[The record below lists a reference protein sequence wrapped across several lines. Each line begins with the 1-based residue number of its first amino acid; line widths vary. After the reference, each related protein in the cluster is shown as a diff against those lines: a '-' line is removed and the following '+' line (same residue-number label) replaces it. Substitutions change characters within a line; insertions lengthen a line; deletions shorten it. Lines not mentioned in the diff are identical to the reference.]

1 MKTLIPILAIAFVL
15 SFLSE
20 RKSCRRLNEF
30 GQPEYVRKDRFFFF
44 LMAFAMAF
52 FVGLRTRGN
61 DTFTYRSMYEALE
74 PGTNPIQLL
83 TSTKIAS
90 SPGLYFLSA
99 CLKNIG
105 ATTQDYFMVCA
116 LFTVLVYLWFLR
128 KHTTDI
134 WLSVFYFI
142 TMGVYTFTMAAIKQT
157 LAVAFL
163 LIATDCAFDRK
174 WLKYLLWVAV
184 AELFHP
190 YAFVYLVV
198 PFLSFCP
205 WSRKTWYLLAG
216 TVVVAFFLPR
226 LMDLIGDMTDAMGYD
241 YDADAFA
248 GSGVNTF
255 RVIVVWVPLVLSFI
269 CREQLRGSENRE
281 QNMVIN
287 LSMINS
293 VIMFIGLFG
302 TANYFARLANY
313 FLMFQ
318 CLALPRILQKFDRP
332 SERMLRFSS
341 EVGFLGFFYY
351 GTTVAQGSFDGN
363 YSFITVSEFLKQ
375 LFKG

>member
-1 MKTLIPILAIAFVL
+1 MKTLIPTLAIAFFL

-20 RKSCRRLNEF
+20 RRSSRRLNEF

-61 DTFTYRSMYEALE
+61 DTLAYRIMYENQT
-74 PGTNPIQLL
+74 PGTNPIQML
-83 TSTKIAS
+83 TSMKIAS
-90 SPGLYFLSA
+90 SPGLYFLAA

-105 ATTQDYFMVCA
+105 ATTQDYFMACA
-116 LFTVLVYLWFLR
+116 MFTILTYLWFLR

-163 LIATDCAFDRK
+163 LIATDRAFDRK
-174 WLKYLLWVAV
+174 WLKYFLWVAV

-216 TVVVAFFLPR
+216 TVAAALFLPR
-226 LMDLIGDMTDAMGYD
+226 LMDVIGDMTDALGYD
-241 YDADAFA
+241 YDEDAFT
-248 GSGVNTF
+248 GGGVNTF
-255 RVIVVWVPLVLSFI
+255 RVIVVWVPLVLSYI
-269 CREQLRGSENRE
+269 CKEQLRGSESRE
-281 QNMVIN
+281 QNMIVN

-318 CLALPRILQKFDRP
+318 CLALPMILQKFDRK
-332 SERMLRFSS
+332 SERTLRFLS

-351 GTTVAQGSFDGN
+351 GTAVAQGKFDVN
-363 YSFITVSEFLKQ
+363 FSFISVSEFLDQ

>member
-1 MKTLIPILAIAFVL
+1 MKKLIPILVIVFFL
-15 SFLSE
+15 SLLSE
-20 RKSCRRLNEF
+20 RKSPRRINAL
-30 GQPEYVRKDRFFFF
+30 GLPEYVRKDKFFFF

-52 FVGLRTRGN
+52 FVGLRTKGN
-61 DTFTYRSMYEALE
+61 DTYTYRQMYEALQR
-74 PGTNPIQLL
+74 GVNPFGLL
-83 TSTKIAS
+83 TSTKLAS

-116 LFTVLVYLWFLR
+116 MTAVLINLWFLR
-128 KHTTDI
+128 KYTTDI
-134 WLSVFYFI
+134 RLSVFYFV

-163 LIATDCAFDRK
+163 LIAVDGAIEKK
-174 WLKYLLWVAV
+174 WLKFLFWAAA

-205 WSRKTWYLLAG
+205 WSRRTWYLLAG
-216 TVVVAFFLPR
+216 TVAAAMLLPR
-226 LMDLIGDMTDAMGYD
+226 FMGLIGDMTDAMGFD
-241 YDADAFA
+241 YDEDAFT

-255 RVIVVWVPLVLSFI
+255 RVIVVWVPLVLSFL
-269 CREQLRGSENRE
+269 CREQLRRSESRV
-281 QNMVIN
+281 QNMIVN

-293 VIMFIGLFG
+293 IIMFIGLFG

-313 FLMFQ
+313 FLIFQ
-318 CLALPRILQKFDRP
+318 CLALPMILQKFEHS
-332 SERMLRFSS
+332 SERALRLASEIGFS
-341 EVGFLGFFYY
+341 GYFYY
-351 GTTVAQGSFDGN
+351 GAVIAQGRFDAD
-363 YSFITVSEFLKQ
+363 YAFIGVSEFFKQFLK
-375 LFKG
+375 G

>member
-1 MKTLIPILAIAFVL
+1 MKTLIPTLAIAFFL

-20 RKSCRRLNEF
+20 RRSSRRLNEF

-61 DTFTYRSMYEALE
+61 DTLAYRIMYENQT
-74 PGTNPIQLL
+74 PGTNPIQML
-83 TSTKIAS
+83 TSMKIAS
-90 SPGLYFLSA
+90 SPGLYFLAA

-105 ATTQDYFMVCA
+105 ATTQDYFMACA
-116 LFTVLVYLWFLR
+116 MFTILTYLWFLR

-163 LIATDCAFDRK
+163 LIATDRAFDRK
-174 WLKYLLWVAV
+174 WLKYFLWVAV

-216 TVVVAFFLPR
+216 TVAAALFLPR
-226 LMDLIGDMTDAMGYD
+226 LMDVIGDMTDALGYD
-241 YDADAFA
+241 YDEDAFT
-248 GSGVNTF
+248 GGGVNTF
-255 RVIVVWVPLVLSFI
+255 RVIVVWVPLVLSYI
-269 CREQLRGSENRE
+269 CKEQLRGSESRE
-281 QNMVIN
+281 QNMIVN

-313 FLMFQ
+313 FLM
-318 CLALPRILQKFDRP
+318 LQKFDRQ
-332 SERMLRFSS
+332 SERTLRFLS

-351 GTTVAQGSFDGN
+351 GTAVAQGKFDVN
-363 YSFITVSEFLKQ
+363 FSFISVSEFLDQ